1 MSAVDVD
8 GGMLD
13 QLTGEM
19 LKANASTMFLVATSL
34 VLMVVTLASRMTRP
48 IDYTVRLNLGFK

>member
-8 GGMLD
+8 GGVLD

-19 LKANASTMFLVATSL
+19 LKANASTMFLVATTL
-34 VLMVVTLASRMTRP
+34 VLMVATLASRMTRS
-48 IDYTVRLNLGFK
+48 IDDTVRLNLGFK

>member
-1 MSAVDVD
+1 MSAVEVD

-19 LKANASTMFLVATSL
+19 MKANASTLFLVATSL
-34 VLMVVTLASRMTRP
+34 VLMVATLASRMTRSV
-48 IDYTVRLNLGFK
+48 DDTVRLNLGFK